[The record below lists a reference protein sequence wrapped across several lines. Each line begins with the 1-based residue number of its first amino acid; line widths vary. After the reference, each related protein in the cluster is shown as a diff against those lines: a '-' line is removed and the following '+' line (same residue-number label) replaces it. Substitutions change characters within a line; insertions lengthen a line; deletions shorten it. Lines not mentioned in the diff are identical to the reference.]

1 MPPAKEQSPSW
12 LRRLAGYCLRHRL
25 DLFGAFG
32 AALAG
37 SLVSVAVPLIVKHV
51 IDIVTTGSHHATI
64 APWVTLLIL
73 AAALQYL
80 LTFLRR
86 FLAGRLSLDVQYD
99 LRGDIFKSL
108 QRLDGAAQDAL
119 QTGQVVSR
127 SISDVGLVQ
136 GLLAFLP
143 ALTGNVLFFV
153 ISLVAMLWLSPLLTL
168 VAAAI
173 APALWFVA
181 SASRRDLFPANWSA
195 QQQSGELVG
204 QVEAAVTGVRVV
216 KGFGQEARE
225 VDELSGQ
232 AGTLFALRM
241 RVVRL
246 QAKYA
251 SALTAIPGLGQVGV
265 LLLGG
270 WLALH
275 GEITIG
281 TFLAFSTYLGQLV
294 GPVRQVTALLTIG
307 QQARA
312 GVERVLDVI
321 DSSPDVMDSAD
332 PQPLPAGAVGL
343 DFENVQFGYTRHDPV
358 LRGLSL
364 HIEPG
369 ETVAIVGG
377 AGSGKSTLA
386 MLVPR
391 FYDVHA
397 GSVSVGGHDVRE
409 LRMTGL
415 RAAIGMVFED
425 SFLFSDTIAANIA
438 YGRPDASHAQ
448 IVAAAEAA
456 EAAGFIQELPDG
468 YDTLVGER
476 GLTLSGGQR
485 QRVALARALL
495 TDPRI
500 VLLDDATSAVDPRVE
515 AEILATLRQLIAGRT
530 TLLIAHR
537 RSTLALA
544 NRIAVLADGKV
555 ADIGTFEELMGRS
568 PLFRLLLGG
577 PGEDA
582 EGIDAGELAVADRDI
597 SAVVDGVTPAL
608 WPRAWATET
617 STGAPATGIG
627 AAGFGRNGIG
637 RGAGRAS
644 AAVGGPSMLD
654 GMPATPELL
663 AKVAALPPATDQP
676 AIAEADARAA
686 DPQFGLRRLLHPLRW
701 AFTLGIGLIGLDA
714 ILQLVLPALIRT
726 GIDRGV
732 GDRHSHVLIAVSV
745 IALVVLLADWV
756 ISVAGQRLT
765 GRTGERLLYTLRVKS
780 FAHLQ
785 RLGLDYYEREL
796 GGRIMTR
803 MTTDVDALSNFL
815 QTGLATALIS
825 MLTLIGVLIA
835 LVVLDAQLSLVLI
848 AMLPVLFAATFAFR
862 RLAVP
867 AYVEARERVSTV
879 NAQFQEN
886 VAGVRV
892 AQVFSREK
900 HNTRTFL
907 GAASDYRDSRLRAQT
922 YIAAYFPFVQ
932 FLADLAG
939 ALVLLFGAQR
949 LTHGTLSA
957 GALIAFFL
965 YLDAFFGPVQQ
976 LSQVF
981 DGYQQ
986 ASVGLSRLRELLR
999 TPTST
1004 PQAAVPVP
1012 VPELR
1017 GDVSF
1022 SGVDFAY
1029 SDTAK
1034 PAVTSID
1041 LLIPAG
1047 QSVALVGQTGA
1058 GKSTLVKLIAR
1069 FYDPTAGSV
1078 RADGT
1083 DLRSLDL
1090 TGYRQRLGF
1099 VPQEAYLS
1107 PGSVRDAIAYGRP
1120 SATDAEVE
1128 QAARAVGAHEM
1139 VATLRDGYLHEVGER
1154 GRNLSAGQRQ
1164 LIALARA
1171 ELVDPDLLL
1180 LDEATAALDLASEA
1194 IVTAATQR
1202 LSRHRTTITV
1212 AHRLT
1217 TAARSDRI
1225 LVLSGGRIVED
1236 GSHSELLV
1244 RQGTYASLW
1253 RSYLDGS
1260 ISDAVPVDSALAE
1273 IAQIAGTVAEGT
1285 VVRD

>member
-1 MPPAKEQSPSW
+1 MGCVPAAGSEPRSW

-37 SLVSVAVPLIVKHV
+37 ALVSVAVPLVVKHV
-51 IDIVTTGSHHATI
+51 IDIVTAGSAAPRASI
-64 APWVTLLIL
+64 APWVALLI
-73 AAALQYL
+73 AAALLQYG

-86 FLAGRLSLDVQYD
+86 FAAGRLSLDVQYD
-99 LRGDIFKSL
+99 LRGDIFKAL

-143 ALTGNVLFFV
+143 ALTGNVLFFF
-153 ISLVAMLWLSPLLTL
+153 ISLAAMVWLSPLLTL
-168 VAAAI
+168 VAFAL
-173 APALWFVA
+173 APALWLVA
-181 SASRRDLFPANWSA
+181 SASRRDLFPANWAA
-195 QQQSGELVG
+195 QQQAGELVG

-232 AGTLFALRM
+232 AQFLFGLRM
-241 RVVRL
+241 RVVRF

-251 SALTAIPGLGQVGV
+251 SALTAIPALGQIGV
-265 LLLGG
+265 LMLGG

-312 GVERVLDVI
+312 GVERVLEVI
-321 DSSPDVMDSAD
+321 DSSPEVVDSATA
-332 PQPLPAGAVGL
+332 QPLPAGPL
-343 DFENVQFGYTRHDPV
+343 SLEFSDVQFGYTRTEPV

-364 HIEPG
+364 HIAAG

-391 FYDVHA
+391 FYDVHD
-397 GSVSVGGHDVRE
+397 GSLSVGGVDLRQLRLAEVRA
-409 LRMTGL
+409 T
-415 RAAIGMVFED
+415 IGMVFED

-438 YGRPDASHAQ
+438 YGCPAAEPAQ
-448 IVAAAEAA
+448 IIAAAEAA
-456 EAAGFIQELPDG
+456 EAAGFIAELPLG
-468 YDTLVGER
+468 YDTIVGER

-485 QRVALARALL
+485 QRIALARALL

-515 AEILATLRQLIAGRT
+515 ADILETLRQLIRDRT

-544 NRIAVLADGKV
+544 DRIAVLEHGQV
-555 ADIGTFEELMGRS
+555 ADIGTFEELLERS
-568 PLFRLLLGG
+568 ALFRLLLGG

-582 EGIDAGELAVADRDI
+582 EGIDAGELAVQRTAAAADGD
-597 SAVVDGVTPAL
+597 SSGL
-608 WPRAWATET
+608 WSVAEP
-617 STGAPATGIG
+617 
-627 AAGFGRNGIG
+627 AAG
-637 RGAGRAS
+637 AG
-644 AAVGGPSMLD
+644 GGPSAGSQAATGSLGRAGGARHGPPGD
-654 GMPATPELL
+654 SSALAGMPATPELL
-663 AKVAALPPATDQP
+663 AKVAALAPATDLP
-676 AIAEADARAA
+676 DVAEREVRAP
-686 DPQFGLRRLLHPLRW
+686 DPEFGLRRLLAPLRL
-701 AFTLGIGLIGLDA
+701 AFILGIGLIGLDTV
-714 ILQLVLPALIRT
+714 LQLIIPALVRT

-732 GDRHSHVLIAVSV
+732 VEGHSGVLVAVSLL
-745 IALVVLLADWV
+745 ALGVLLLDWL
-756 ISVAGQRLT
+756 ISAVGQRVT

-796 GGRIMTR
+796 AGRIMTR

-825 MLTLIGVLIA
+825 VLTLVGVLVA
-835 LVVLDAQLSLVLI
+835 LVVLDAQLSLVLV
-848 AMLPVLFAATFAFR
+848 AMLPILFLATLAFR

-900 HNTRTFL
+900 HNARTFL
-907 GAASDYRDSRLRAQT
+907 GAASEYRDSRLRAQL
-922 YIAAYFPFVQ
+922 YISAYFPFVQ

-939 ALVLLFGAQR
+939 ALVLAFGAQR
-949 LTHGTLSA
+949 LAHGSLSA

-1004 PQAAVPVP
+1004 PAAAAALPVP
-1012 VPELR
+1012 RLR
-1017 GDVSF
+1017 GEVRL
-1022 SGVDFAY
+1022 SGVRFAY
-1029 SDTAK
+1029 NETAK
-1034 PAVTSID
+1034 PAVRDID
-1041 LLIPAG
+1041 LTIPAG

-1078 RADGT
+1078 QVDGQ
-1083 DLRSLDL
+1083 DLRELDL
-1090 TGYRQRLGF
+1090 TSYRQRLGL

-1120 SATDAEVE
+1120 AASNEQVE
-1128 QAARAVGAHEM
+1128 RAARAVGAHAM
-1139 VATLRDGYLHEVGER
+1139 IATLSDGYLHQVGER

-1171 ELVDPDLLL
+1171 ELVEPDLLL

-1194 IVTAATQR
+1194 VVTEATHR
-1202 LSRHRTTITV
+1202 LSRHRTTVTV

-1217 TAARSDRI
+1217 TASRADRI
-1225 LVLSGGRIVED
+1225 LVLDDGRIVED
-1236 GSHSELLV
+1236 GSHPELLA
-1244 RQGTYASLW
+1244 RGGSYASLW
-1253 RSYLDGS
+1253 RSYLDGATEPGS
-1260 ISDAVPVDSALAE
+1260 AAGAAAEVADVTGAVADR
-1273 IAQIAGTVAEGT
+1273 T
-1285 VVRD
+1285 VVGD